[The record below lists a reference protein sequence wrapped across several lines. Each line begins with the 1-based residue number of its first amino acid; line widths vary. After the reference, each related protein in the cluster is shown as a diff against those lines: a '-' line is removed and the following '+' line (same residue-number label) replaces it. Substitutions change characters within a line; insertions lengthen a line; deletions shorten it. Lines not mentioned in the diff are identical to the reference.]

1 MHVTLTPGLDV
12 ALLTF
17 YAFVLF
23 FIGLVFYLRRED
35 RREGYPK
42 EDEFS
47 GAVESWGG
55 PFYSANAKSFRLGFG
70 EGTVSTPTK
79 GREPVK
85 IAARRTD
92 RFAGAPY
99 EPTGN
104 PLVDGIGPAG
114 YADRANV
121 VDVDWEGHARIVLL
135 SATDGE
141 YWVTPKDPDMIGW
154 PVIAADGKVAGTVT
168 DLWIDRA
175 DRLIR
180 YLDVAVEGGARALA
194 PMAMAKVN
202 RARKLVVVD
211 AINAADFAGSPLPET
226 PGKITRY
233 EEERVVAYFG
243 GGYLYANRD
252 RQEPFL

>member
-1 MHVTLTPGLDV
+1 MNIVITPGIDV
-12 ALLTF
+12 ALLVF

-35 RREGYPK
+35 RREGYPL

-47 GAVESWGG
+47 GRLDTPGG
-55 PFYSANAKSFRLGFG
+55 PLSYATPKTFRLPHGH
-70 EGTVSTPTK
+70 GTVTTPTQ
-79 GREPVK
+79 GREPVD

-99 EPTGN
+99 APTGN
-104 PLVDGIGPAG
+104 PLADGIGPAAW
-114 YADRANV
+114 ADRAKRP
-121 VDVDWEGHARIVLL
+121 DVDMDGHARIVPI
-135 SATDGE
+135 STTDGG
-141 YWVTPKDPDMIGW
+141 YWIAKGDPDMSGWDVIG
-154 PVIAADGKVAGTVT
+154 ADGKRAGSVS

-180 YLDVAVEGGARALA
+180 YIEVDCGGTKVLA
-194 PMAMAKVN
+194 PMMMATVEKG
-202 RARKLVVVD
+202 RRRVVVD
-211 AINAADFAGSPLPET
+211 AINAADFAAA
-226 PGKITRY
+226 PGPGTAGTITLY

-243 GGYLYANRD
+243 GGYLYASSD